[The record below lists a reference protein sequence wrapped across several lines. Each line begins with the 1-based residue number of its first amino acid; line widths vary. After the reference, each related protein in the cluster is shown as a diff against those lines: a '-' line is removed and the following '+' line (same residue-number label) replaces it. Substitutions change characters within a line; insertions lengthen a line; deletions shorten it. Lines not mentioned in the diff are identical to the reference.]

1 MKDKKP
7 EILYSNQVNEII
19 SNPPGKLVRWGT
31 AVIFLV
37 FIVIVMLAWL
47 IKYPEVISSPVVIT
61 NSNLTV
67 ESVSDMKGD
76 IATDNSDEFI
86 GRISLGI
93 ERWGK
98 VAVGQKVNI
107 KVSAFP
113 YLEYGMLRGNVK
125 SKSLDNSGNA
135 FEIEVSLPEGL
146 TTLYNENLEYI
157 PNMQGTAEIFTGDL
171 SLLQRI
177 MNPTRHFI
185 SRNRK

>member
-7 EILYSNQVNEII
+7 EILYSSQVDEII
-19 SNPPGKLVRWGT
+19 SKPPGSLVRWGT
-31 AVIFLV
+31 TVIFLV
-37 FIVIVMLAWL
+37 FAVILLLAWL

-61 NSNLTV
+61 NISLGV
-67 ESVSDMKGD
+67 DSKRESGPDSPG
-76 IATDNSDEFI
+76 EFI
-86 GRISLGI
+86 GRINLGI
-93 ERWGK
+93 ENWGK

-125 SKSLDNSGNA
+125 SKNLADRGDS
-135 FEIEVSLPEGL
+135 IIVEVALPQGL
-146 TTLYNENLEYI
+146 TTLYKEKLEYI
-157 PNMQGTAEIFTGDL
+157 PGMQGNAETFTGNS

-177 MNPTRHFI
+177 MKPTRHFI

>member
-7 EILYSNQVNEII
+7 EILYSDQVNEII
-19 SNPPGKLVRWGT
+19 SNPPEKLVRWGT
-31 AVIFLV
+31 AVIFMV
-37 FIVIVMLAWL
+37 FIVIVLLAWL

-61 NSNLTV
+61 NSNLSV
-67 ESVSDMKGD
+67 DSVSDIISDSG
-76 IATDNSDEFI
+76 TDNSGEFI

-98 VAVGQKVNI
+98 IAVGQKVLI
-107 KVSAFP
+107 KVSAFS

-125 SKSLDNSGNA
+125 SKTLTSGNE
-135 FEIEVSLPEGL
+135 FELEVLLPEGL
-146 TTLYNENLEYI
+146 TTLYKKNLEFI
-157 PNMQGTAEIFTGDL
+157 PDMQGTAEIIIDDI

-177 MNPTRHFI
+177 IKPPRHFI